1 MTTTHPTLGEA
12 RLPRNP
18 LLSEVLAL
26 VSKQK
31 TKARRLKLL
40 NSMSLYILN
49 LFWFGTLMNLWSRCF
64 QMVMFRL
71 IKTRRLLE
79 PNIYTLHMNRKKLY
93 NFVKGGNDTLRPM
106 KREQL
111 FMQLLEGLHPDEAEI
126 ICLVKDKNLKKKY
139 KLTRAIVEEA
149 FPDIQWGNRQL
160 RMAKNKNK
168 RWGDGGSLLDTEK
181 KKKNLSSRYS
191 TSLIKENCNSDE
203 TQR

>member
-18 LLSEVLAL
+18 LLSEVLGL

-31 TKARRLKLL
+31 TKAKKIQTLKQYESLHL
-40 NSMSLYILN
+40 KSVLIWNFDESVKSMLPDGDVPFKKN
-49 LFWFGTLMNLWSRCF
+49 EAPAGT
-64 QMVMFRL
+64 
-71 IKTRRLLE
+71 E
-79 PNIYTLHMNRKKLY
+79 HLHLAHEWKKLY

-126 ICLVKDKNLKKKY
+126 ICLIKDKNLKKKY

-149 FPDIQWGNRQL
+149 FPDIQWGNR
-160 RMAKNKNK
+160 
-168 RWGDGGSLLDTEK
+168 S
-181 KKKNLSSRYS
+181 
-191 TSLIKENCNSDE
+191 
-203 TQR
+203 

>member
-18 LLSEVLAL
+18 LLSEVLGL

-31 TKARRLKLL
+31 TKAKKIQTLKQYESLHL
-40 NSMSLYILN
+40 KSVLIWNFDESVQSMLPDGDVPFN
-49 LFWFGTLMNLWSRCF
+49 KNEAPAGT
-64 QMVMFRL
+64 
-71 IKTRRLLE
+71 E
-79 PNIYTLHMNRKKLY
+79 HLHLAYEWKKLY
-93 NFVKGGNDTLRPM
+93 NFFKGGNDALRPM

-149 FPDIQWGNRQL
+149 FPDIQWGNR
-160 RMAKNKNK
+160 
-168 RWGDGGSLLDTEK
+168 S
-181 KKKNLSSRYS
+181 
-191 TSLIKENCNSDE
+191 
-203 TQR
+203 

>member
-1 MTTTHPTLGEA
+1 MTTTHPTLGEN

-31 TKARRLKLL
+31 TKAKKIQVLKDNESLHLKSVLIWNFDESVKSMLPDGDVPFKQNDAPVGTVHLRLA
-40 NSMSLYILN
+40 YE
-49 LFWFGTLMNLWSRCF
+49 W
-64 QMVMFRL
+64 
-71 IKTRRLLE
+71 
-79 PNIYTLHMNRKKLY
+79 KKLY
-93 NFVKGGNDTLRPM
+93 NFVRGGNDALRPM

-149 FPDIQWGNRQL
+149 FPDIQWGNR
-160 RMAKNKNK
+160 N
-168 RWGDGGSLLDTEK
+168 
-181 KKKNLSSRYS
+181 
-191 TSLIKENCNSDE
+191 
-203 TQR
+203 

>member
-1 MTTTHPTLGEA
+1 MTTTHPTLGEN

-31 TKARRLKLL
+31 TKAKKIQTLKQYESLHL
-40 NSMSLYILN
+40 KSVLIWNFDESVKSMLPDGDVPFKKN
-49 LFWFGTLMNLWSRCF
+49 DAPAGT
-64 QMVMFRL
+64 
-71 IKTRRLLE
+71 E
-79 PNIYTLHMNRKKLY
+79 HLHLAYEWKKFY
-93 NFVKGGNDTLRPM
+93 NFVKGGNDVLRHM

-149 FPDIQWGNRQL
+149 FPDIQWGNR
-160 RMAKNKNK
+160 
-168 RWGDGGSLLDTEK
+168 S
-181 KKKNLSSRYS
+181 
-191 TSLIKENCNSDE
+191 
-203 TQR
+203 

>member
-31 TKARRLKLL
+31 TKAKKIQTLKQYESLHL
-40 NSMSLYILN
+40 KSVLIWNFDESVKSMLPDGEVPFSKN
-49 LFWFGTLMNLWSRCF
+49 EAPAGTEHTYLAHEWK
-64 QMVMFRL
+64 V
-71 IKTRRLLE
+71 
-79 PNIYTLHMNRKKLY
+79 LY
-93 NFVKGGNDTLRPM
+93 NFVKGGNDTLRRV

-111 FMQLLEGLHPDEAEI
+111 FMQLLEGLHPDESEI

-149 FPDIQWGNRQL
+149 FPDIQWGNRSSYG
-160 RMAKNKNK
+160 KNKN
-168 RWGDGGSLLDTEK
+168 
-181 KKKNLSSRYS
+181 
-191 TSLIKENCNSDE
+191 
-203 TQR
+203 QR